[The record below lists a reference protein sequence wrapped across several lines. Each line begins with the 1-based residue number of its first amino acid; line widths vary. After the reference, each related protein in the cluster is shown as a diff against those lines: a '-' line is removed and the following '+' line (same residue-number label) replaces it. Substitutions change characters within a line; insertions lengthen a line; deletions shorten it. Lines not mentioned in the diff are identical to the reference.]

1 MKNLRTML
9 ALALKN
15 DIMKI
20 RKWKI
25 TTDELLSCVGGLN
38 ELSELG
44 RRNIEAFEKYRAG
57 DGTVKPFEAAAAL
70 QSLVDEAVRQFRKG
84 SAKEWRR
91 LEMLALDFEAS
102 TGRSS
107 RGVTPEEQLAAL
119 NALDAKHNKI
129 NRAA

>member
-1 MKNLRTML
+1 MKNLRTMI

-25 TTDELLSCVGGLN
+25 TTDELVECVGELN
-38 ELSELG
+38 ELDRHHVEL
-44 RRNIEAFEKYRAG
+44 FEKYRAG
-57 DGTVKPFEAAAAL
+57 DGTVRPFEAAAAL
-70 QSLVDEAVRQFRKG
+70 QSLADKVPKQQD
-84 SAKEWRR
+84 R
-91 LEMLALDFEAS
+91 LVLLARDFEER

-107 RGVTPEEQLAAL
+107 HGVTPEEQLAAL
-119 NALDAKHNKI
+119 VALDAKHNKI